1 MSAAQETF
9 FDQVTRYFND
19 AARFTT
25 YPEGLLAQIRI
36 CNSIY
41 RFDFP
46 LRRAERPH
54 RGHPRL
60 AGRAQPSQAA
70 DQGRDPLRP

>member
-1 MSAAQETF
+1 MTATTETF

-25 YPEGLLAQIRI
+25 YPEGLLAQIRC

-46 LRRAERPH
+46 LAPRRRARS
-54 RGHPRL
+54 R
-60 AGRAQPSQAA
+60 
-70 DQGRDPLRP
+70 